1 MNGKK
6 EFVMKNVYLNIIVL
20 AGILTG
26 AASCTREEMA
36 PTGENG
42 IPAAGRTIILGASHE
57 DIVKTTLDVSDGSV
71 LWHDGDALKLLV
83 NGADYTSAA
92 LVLTEDVASARFEF
106 EGVTGDPAYAVY
118 PASVAAAYDGSEL
131 KVTVPSQQDGTFA
144 NAAIEV
150 APVDAVHSAALQNL
164 GGLLQLVID
173 NDAVRKVVVT
183 SNASENLAGQATV
196 SFDAEGIPQITAV
209 AAGQSS
215 VTANVS
221 GAGTWYV
228 ATLPVTMT
236 EGLCVQLFDES
247 DQPLGEKISY
257 NSLSVQRRQVCR
269 LGSFNNALSGRFF
282 IKANGTGSG
291 SSWDDAASIDQLVS
305 GGNGKYIF
313 LAAGTHTIS
322 AAISIGEDVS
332 FTLFGGYPS
341 DATGTSLTGR
351 DIVNNESVI
360 DGDGKRILVFS
371 SEGTS
376 VTAIDGVTFQN
387 AASSSQGSALIL
399 QNVKKATF
407 SRCTLKNNT
416 STSNSNAGIVRA
428 VTGAIVFKE
437 CTFTG
442 NTTSG
447 LGGVIS
453 MTSANGNLTLTDCVF
468 SGNSAGKQGGAVYM
482 SNGNLNVNHC
492 TFSGNTVTA
501 TADPSYGGA
510 LAVAGGSVSI
520 SGNTTFTSNVALRG
534 GAVNILVGSSSTA
547 NVSLE
552 DVSFTSNRASAGGQ
566 GGGAICVNYSSST
579 PGAVTLDAKRC
590 QFTSNVAYPS
600 AISTSSEL
608 TTTKGAGGALAVQ
621 ANATVRLD
629 ACEFT
634 GNLAGTNGAAIR
646 LNGAGSQLY
655 MNRCCVYS
663 NAARQYGGALSAET
677 ASFVAMNNCS
687 FYQNA
692 VVASTGAAM
701 LYLNTASMLMV
712 NTSVMNSS
720 SKVFCLSG
728 ATASEQAS
736 IVANSLIVN
745 KSTSKAAIELDALP
759 VTSYGHNIYSLMTDA
774 NSKWTSEDAMNHPDL
789 QNTPSKTAWDGDD
802 KVVTY
807 TMPAALVKSSPA
819 RIVSAINAFDTAC
832 GTDFY
837 SWLTTV
843 VEKVAGHDPLE
854 IDARGVVRSTET
866 RWPGAYEAN

>member
-1 MNGKK
+1 M
-6 EFVMKNVYLNIIVL
+6 
-20 AGILTG
+20 AGVLTG
-26 AASCTREEMA
+26 TVSCKREEMNA
-36 PTGENG
+36 ISQGGSASESRG
-42 IPAAGRTIILGASHE
+42 FILEAYHKGTSSPE
-57 DIVKTTLDVSDGSV
+57 RNKTVLDVADGSV
-71 LWHDGDALKLLV
+71 LWHRGDALKLITENDV
-83 NGADYTSAA
+83 FTSCP
-92 LVLTEDVASARFEF
+92 LSLDEDVSSAVFEF
-106 EGVTGDPAYAVY
+106 ENVTGEPAYAVY
-118 PASVAAAYDGSEL
+118 PAATAAIYDGTDL
-131 KVTVPSQQDGTFA
+131 KVTIPSVQDGTFA
-144 NAAIEV
+144 GAAIEV
-150 APVDAVHSAALQNL
+150 AAVDGDNPIALQNL
-164 GGLLQLVID
+164 GGLFQLVID
-173 NDAVRKVVVT
+173 NEDVRKIVLT
-183 SNASENLAGQATV
+183 SNASESLTGEASV
-196 SFDAEGIPQITAV
+196 SFDDEGVPQIT
-209 AAGQSS
+209 S
-215 VTANVS
+215 VTDGSSSIVATIS
-221 GAGTWYV
+221 GAGTWYL
-228 ATLPVTMT
+228 ATLPVTMA
-236 EGLCVQLFDES
+236 EGLCVELFDEN
-247 DQPLGEKISY
+247 DQLIGEKFSY
-257 NSLSVQRRQVCR
+257 NELTVQRRQIR
-269 LGSFNNALSGRFF
+269 KLGSFGNALSGRFY
-282 IKANGTGSG
+282 IKAGGTGDG
-291 SSWDDAASIDQLVS
+291 TSWDDAASIDQLVS
-305 GGNGKYIF
+305 GGNGRYVF
-313 LAAGTHTIS
+313 LAAGIHTIS
-322 AAISIGEDVS
+322 KEITIGANVT
-332 FTLFGGYPS
+332 FTLFGGYPA
-341 DATGTSLTGR
+341 DAAGTSLDGR
-351 DIVNNESVI
+351 DILNNESVI
-360 DGDGKRILVFS
+360 DGGGKRILVFNS
-371 SEGTS
+371 QGTS
-376 VTAIDGVTFQN
+376 STAIDGVTFQN
-387 AASSSQGSALIL
+387 ATSASQGSALVI
-399 QNVKKATF
+399 QNAEKAVFTHCTVKNNGSTSSTNAGVIRAVAGAMTFKDCTF
-407 SRCTLKNNT
+407 SGNAT
-416 STSNSNAGIVRA
+416 SGQGGVFCM
-428 VTGAIVFKE
+428 TGANADLSLSDCV
-437 CTFTG
+437 FTG
-442 NTTSG
+442 N
-447 LGGVIS
+447 
-453 MTSANGNLTLTDCVF
+453 SA
-468 SGNSAGKQGGAVYM
+468 AKEGGAIYM
-482 SNGNLNVNHC
+482 SNGRLSINHC
-492 TFSGNTVTA
+492 TFSANSVTR
-501 TADPSYGGA
+501 TSDPCYGGA
-510 LAVAGGSVSI
+510 LSVAGGTASI

-634 GNLAGTNGAAIR
+634 GNLAGTNGAVIR

-701 LYLNTASMLMV
+701 LYLDTASMLMV
-712 NTSVMNSS
+712 NTSVMNNS

-728 ATASEQAS
+728 AAASEQAS